1 MHRVRERIRNYW
13 IWKCELAKTYI
24 SSEKFRESPTFQE
37 KETRERSVSRSLGQR
52 LGIFGK

>member
-52 LGIFGK
+52 LGILGK